1 MHDASKV
8 IPGLIIFFGLITLP
22 IWLTAA
28 SGKIAYTP
36 ELQIVTEEE
45 QCVESVEYMRANH
58 MDLLVEWRE
67 TVVREGI
74 RTWEASDGKEYNMS
88 LTGTCLDCHS
98 NKEDFCDQCHNYA
111 GIQPYCWNCHVVPE
125 GGSIDAN

>member
-1 MHDASKV
+1 MYDASKV

-22 IWLTAA
+22 ILFTAA

-74 RTWEASDGKEYNMS
+74 RTWVASDGKEYNMS

-98 NKEDFCDQCHNYA
+98 NKEYFCDQCHNYA
-111 GIQPYCWNCHVVPE
+111 GIQPSCWNCHVVPE
-125 GGSIDAN
+125 GGLDAN

>member
-1 MHDASKV
+1 MYDASKV
-8 IPGLIIFFGLITLP
+8 IPGLVIFFGLITLP
-22 IWLTAA
+22 IWFTAA
-28 SGKIAYTP
+28 SGQTAYTP

-67 TVVREGI
+67 TVVREGT
-74 RTWEASDGKEYNMS
+74 RTWEASDGEEYNMS

-98 NKEDFCDQCHNYA
+98 NKEEFCDQCHDYA
-111 GIQPYCWNCHVVPE
+111 GIQPSCWNCHNVPE
-125 GGSIDAN
+125 GGQ